1 MSNLYRSALSA
12 RLAKLPLD
20 LPPSDEDV
28 LAADWVPQQCPP
40 TCAKRAPNPDFAPIS
55 AAAYFADALQVAV
68 ALRALGC
75 RVYYTAPKFA
85 DGTVIVCHHGAGY
98 SGLSFACLAR
108 ELGDMSKGECG
119 VLALDA
125 RRHGTTKSTAPT
137 EHEDFSIDVLVEDF
151 VCVLQAVSA
160 DPAAAPSL
168 LLVGHS
174 MGGGVVVRACPRL
187 LELKY
192 RVSGLAVLDVVEGSA
207 IETLPHMLNLLI
219 AHPDGFDSP
228 EAAIE
233 WHVKTKT
240 IRSATS
246 ARISVPSIVVP
257 APPGTLPS
265 APAYQWRTPL
275 RSTAP
280 YWASWF
286 TGLSAAFLA
295 ARTARLLLLAGMDRL
310 DRPLMIAQMQ
320 GQFQMVVVGG
330 VGHMLHESFVYF
342 SPPPHP
348 SPLVRLHTSTWSDS
362 RRPPH
367 SILPVPS
374 PLLLYLPRW
383 YLSTPPVHLYPPF
396 YISTISSLYI
406 SSSSIPPPP
415 SPNRPR

>member
-20 LPPSDEDV
+20 LPPSDEDGAEGSESGDS
-28 LAADWVPQQCPP
+28 LGMLPGGSGSGLGPP
-40 TCAKRAPNPDFAPIS
+40 AMPAHSPRVKRAPNPDFAPIS

-68 ALRALGC
+68 APRALDC

-108 ELGDMSKGECG
+108 EIGDMSKGECG

-125 RRHGTTKSTAPT
+125 RRHGKTKSTAPT
-137 EHEDFSIDVLVEDF
+137 EDEDLSIDVLVEDF
-151 VCVLQAVSA
+151 VCVLQVVFA
-160 DPAAAPSL
+160 DPTAAPSL

-192 RVSGLAVLDVVEGSA
+192 RVSGVAVLDVVEGSA
-207 IETLPHMLNLLI
+207 MEALPHMLNLLN
-219 AHPDGFDSP
+219 ARPDGFDSP

-246 ARISVPSIVVP
+246 ARISVPAIVVP
-257 APPGTLPS
+257 APPGAPSS

-295 ARTARLLLLAGMDRL
+295 ARTARLLLLAGTDRL

-320 GQFQMVVVGG
+320 GQFQMAVVGG
-330 VGHMLHESFVYF
+330 VGHMLHEDDPTHVAELLLEF
-342 SPPPHP
+342 
-348 SPLVRLHTSTWSDS
+348 W
-362 RRPPH
+362 RRNERV
-367 SILPVPS
+367 ILPKGVEIK
-374 PLLLYLPRW
+374 R
-383 YLSTPPVHLYPPF
+383 VGEA
-396 YISTISSLYI
+396 
-406 SSSSIPPPP
+406 
-415 SPNRPR
+415 